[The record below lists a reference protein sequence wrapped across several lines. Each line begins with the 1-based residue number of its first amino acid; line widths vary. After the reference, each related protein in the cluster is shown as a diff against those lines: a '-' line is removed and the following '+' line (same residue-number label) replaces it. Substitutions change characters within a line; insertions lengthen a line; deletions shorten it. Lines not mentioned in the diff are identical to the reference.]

1 MSAEAEL
8 TTLITLEKNVSSSVK
23 FAISELVLIYIH
35 EKETKDPQRQV
46 YIPSLTAICQL
57 LVFVSYWMVLFLF
70 FSELVLVRM

>member
-1 MSAEAEL
+1 MFLLLS
-8 TTLITLEKNVSSSVK
+8 K

-35 EKETKDPQRQV
+35 EKETKDSQCQV

-57 LVFVSYWMVLFLF
+57 LVFVSYWMALFLS